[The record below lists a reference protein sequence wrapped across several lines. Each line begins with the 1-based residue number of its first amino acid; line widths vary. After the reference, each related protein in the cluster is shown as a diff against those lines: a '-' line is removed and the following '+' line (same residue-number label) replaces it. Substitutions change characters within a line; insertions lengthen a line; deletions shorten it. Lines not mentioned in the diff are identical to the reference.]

1 MRDVITILLLL
12 LLWYSVRVVSQN
24 VYQVFA
30 LLLLCS
36 CSPARLR
43 CVF

>member
-1 MRDVITILLLL
+1 MLLLL
-12 LLWYSVRVVSQN
+12 LLWHSARVVSQN

-36 CSPARLR
+36 C
-43 CVF
+43 